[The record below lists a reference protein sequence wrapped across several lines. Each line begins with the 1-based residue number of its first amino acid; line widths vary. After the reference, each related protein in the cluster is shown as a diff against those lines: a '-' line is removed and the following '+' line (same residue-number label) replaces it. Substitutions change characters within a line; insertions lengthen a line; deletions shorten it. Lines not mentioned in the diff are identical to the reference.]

1 MPIYRLN
8 HEIAFPHP
16 EGAEDGIVAV
26 GGDLRLERLLLAYES
41 GIFPWF
47 SENEPIIWWSPDPR
61 FVLFPDLLKV
71 SKSMQQLLKRQHF
84 KVTFDTSFEA
94 VIDAC
99 ATKPREGQEGTWITQ
114 DMKEAYIALH
124 QLGWAHSV
132 EVWNAKGEMV
142 GGLYGVSLGSC
153 FFGESMFHHES
164 NASKYGFIV
173 LVNILK
179 GKGFTLIDSQVH
191 TSHLESLG
199 AQEIPRTS
207 FLQLL
212 SRALDAKTYRGK
224 WTAWCQ

>member
-26 GGDLRLERLLLAYES
+26 GGDLRPERLLLAYES

-61 FVLFPDLLKV
+61 FVLLPDHLKV

-84 KVTFDTSFEA
+84 KVTFDISFEA

-99 ATKPREGQEGTWITQ
+99 AAKPREGQEGTWITQ

-124 QLGWAHSV
+124 QQGWAHSV
-132 EVWNAKGEMV
+132 EVWNTKGELA

-173 LVNILK
+173 LVNTLK
-179 GKGFTLIDSQVH
+179 EKGFTLIDSQVH

>member
-1 MPIYRLN
+1 
-8 HEIAFPHP
+8 
-16 EGAEDGIVAV
+16 
-26 GGDLRLERLLLAYES
+26 
-41 GIFPWF
+41 
-47 SENEPIIWWSPDPR
+47 
-61 FVLFPDLLKV
+61 
-71 SKSMQQLLKRQHF
+71 
-84 KVTFDTSFEA
+84 
-94 VIDAC
+94 
-99 ATKPREGQEGTWITQ
+99 
-114 DMKEAYIALH
+114 MKEAYIALH
-124 QLGWAHSV
+124 QQGWAHSV
-132 EVWNAKGEMV
+132 EVWNTKGELA

-173 LVNILK
+173 LVNTLK
-179 GKGFTLIDSQVH
+179 EKGFTLIDSQVH